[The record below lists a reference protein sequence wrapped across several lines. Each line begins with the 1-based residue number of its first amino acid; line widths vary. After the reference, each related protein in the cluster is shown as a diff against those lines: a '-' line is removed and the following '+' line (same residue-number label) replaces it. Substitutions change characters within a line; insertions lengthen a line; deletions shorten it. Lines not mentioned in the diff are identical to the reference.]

1 MKKANIIYWVTTG
14 LVGAVMLFKAYSY
27 FTNAEMK
34 AEFAHLGFPDYF
46 RIELGV
52 AKIFGVLALLIPAVP
67 SALKQLAY
75 AGFALVF
82 ISASIAHFSSGDP
95 MPEPITSLIFLGILA
110 ISYVYSQKM
119 NVQAA

>member
-1 MKKANIIYWVTTG
+1 MKKDNIIYWVTTG
-14 LVGAVMLFKAYSY
+14 LIGAMMLFSAYNY

-34 AEFAHLGFPDYF
+34 SAFVHLGFPDYF

-67 SALKQLAY
+67 NGLKQLAY

-82 ISASIAHFSSGDP
+82 ISASIAHFASGDP
-95 MPEPITSLIFLGILA
+95 MPAPVAPLVFLGILA
-110 ISYVYSQKM
+110 VSYVYSQKRST
-119 NVQAA
+119 QIA